1 MDPKEYTEVVLG
13 ILSTARDLAP
23 GQVEVEHLREAL
35 NEETETVSL
44 SQVSRELTQEAAD
57 GKLDPVIGRDAEIQ
71 DLIEIICCRRKN
83 NPVLI
88 GEAGVGK
95 TAIVE
100 GLAQQIVEE
109 TVPEV
114 LRGKQVIALDLA
126 MLVGGTKY
134 RGQLE
139 KRVKTILAEIEAANE
154 QIILFIDELHTI
166 VGAGSAI
173 GTLDLSNMLKPT
185 LARGDLR
192 CIGAT
197 TFDEYRK
204 YIEKDAALER
214 RFQPVTVKEPSIE
227 NTINILNGLKE
238 TYEEYHGVQIQ
249 DSAIIDAVKLSKR
262 YISNRFLPDKAVE
275 IFDRAASRVKV
286 TGDQSQVNP
295 EDIAEIIE
303 RLTDIP
309 VSRLV
314 EDETQR
320 LLKLEEHLREQVIGQ
335 DEAVSAVSNAIRRAR
350 VGLGDPDRPVGS
362 FLFMGPTGVGKT
374 HLAKS
379 LAEFLFDDANAMV
392 RIDMSEYIK
401 EYAVSRLIGAPPG
414 YIGYDDGGQLTEAV
428 RRKPY
433 CVILLDEIRRANL
446 AVLDVLL
453 QMLDDGRI
461 TDGHGRTVD
470 FKNTIVIMTSNIA
483 DQWVNGPSLERKEI
497 RQKLMEETN
506 LRREFLNRIDEFV
519 IFNQL
524 DIEKLKL
531 IVAQELKQLSLRFKA
546 KNMTFTLFELAKE
559 ELANRGFDPED
570 GARPLRR
577 TIESDILNP
586 LAKRV
591 LKGEFKEGDS
601 IHIDFKDDD
610 FSFQPYPEDREIGSE
625 QAVEDDPVRE
635 AC

>member
-1 MDPKEYTEVVLG
+1 
-13 ILSTARDLAP
+13 
-23 GQVEVEHLREAL
+23 
-35 NEETETVSL
+35 
-44 SQVSRELTQEAAD
+44 
-57 GKLDPVIGRDAEIQ
+57 
-71 DLIEIICCRRKN
+71 
-83 NPVLI
+83 
-88 GEAGVGK
+88 
-95 TAIVE
+95 
-100 GLAQQIVEE
+100 
-109 TVPEV
+109 
-114 LRGKQVIALDLA
+114 
-126 MLVGGTKY
+126 
-134 RGQLE
+134 
-139 KRVKTILAEIEAANE
+139 
-154 QIILFIDELHTI
+154 
-166 VGAGSAI
+166 
-173 GTLDLSNMLKPT
+173 
-185 LARGDLR
+185 
-192 CIGAT
+192 
-197 TFDEYRK
+197 
-204 YIEKDAALER
+204 
-214 RFQPVTVKEPSIE
+214 
-227 NTINILNGLKE
+227 
-238 TYEEYHGVQIQ
+238 
-249 DSAIIDAVKLSKR
+249 
-262 YISNRFLPDKAVE
+262 
-275 IFDRAASRVKV
+275 VKV